1 MPRHRD
7 SRAWCLPPGN
17 PQSGCRERHNPSIL
31 PRPVAATSSGSQG
44 SHIPYP
50 GHLLPAH
57 HPYPWSPAFPE
68 GPEATFLHPS
78 LALPKS
84 CHGPHCLQAGALGP
98 QCPACQRL
106 PPRPASSPSPP
117 PILTSTRLLALLSTF
132 TPACPSAPPPC
143 RANSGFK
150 PGTFSLHQAL
160 KEPSK
165 PPDGVRGPSWESQ
178 DHPECI
184 SVQPR
189 PLFGS
194 LFSCVTPVG
203 RGPCPSLHTRV

>member
-17 PQSGCRERHNPSIL
+17 PQPGCRERHNPSIL

-44 SHIPYP
+44 SHLPYP

-84 CHGPHCLQAGALGP
+84 CHGPHCLQARALGP

-117 PILTSTRLLALLSTF
+117 PILTSTRLLTLLSTF

-143 RANSGFK
+143 RANSSFCRERERSLSTK
-150 PGTFSLHQAL
+150 PSRKPLSLQMGSEVPPGSPKITPSVSLYSPDHFSVYCFPASPQ
-160 KEPSK
+160 
-165 PPDGVRGPSWESQ
+165 
-178 DHPECI
+178 
-184 SVQPR
+184 
-189 PLFGS
+189 
-194 LFSCVTPVG
+194 
-203 RGPCPSLHTRV
+203 